1 VEKTDRSICECR
13 EAQDPQDRF
22 LDDTKVCLKG
32 EGALD
37 RVRHEARKPSM
48 PNRNRCFHTESQ
60 NQNEEIKMKKLLIVF
75 ALLFAM
81 PAFADDL
88 DQYIQLLKTD
98 LKANARDYVK
108 KGMVTF
114 TDEEAKRFWPIYDSY
129 MTERGKFFDARL
141 ALIMD
146 YADNFDKMTD
156 AKAQEMLN
164 RRVEQLKLKN
174 QLDEKYRAQFATA
187 LSPRRLVRFY
197 QIQQELEVMIELR
210 AISEVPRM
218 KWWQGE

>member
-1 VEKTDRSICECR
+1 
-13 EAQDPQDRF
+13 
-22 LDDTKVCLKG
+22 
-32 EGALD
+32 
-37 RVRHEARKPSM
+37 
-48 PNRNRCFHTESQ
+48 
-60 NQNEEIKMKKLLIVF
+60 MKKLLLIVF
-75 ALLFAM
+75 ALLCAM

-98 LKANARDYVK
+98 LQANAKDYVS

-114 TDEEAKRFWPIYDSY
+114 TPEEAKRFWPIWDSY
-129 MTERGKFFDARL
+129 MAERGKFLDARL

-156 AKAQEMLN
+156 AKAQELLN
-164 RRVEQLKLKN
+164 RRVEQLKLKDK
-174 QLDEKYRAQFATA
+174 LDEKYRPQFATA
-187 LSPRRLVRFY
+187 LSPRRLVRYY

-210 AISEVPRM
+210 VISEVPRM

>member
-1 VEKTDRSICECR
+1 
-13 EAQDPQDRF
+13 
-22 LDDTKVCLKG
+22 
-32 EGALD
+32 
-37 RVRHEARKPSM
+37 
-48 PNRNRCFHTESQ
+48 
-60 NQNEEIKMKKLLIVF
+60 MKKLLIVF

-98 LKANARDYVK
+98 LRANAREYVK

-129 MTERGKFFDARL
+129 MAERGKFFDARL

-146 YADNFDKMTD
+146 YADNYDKMTD

>member
-1 VEKTDRSICECR
+1 
-13 EAQDPQDRF
+13 
-22 LDDTKVCLKG
+22 
-32 EGALD
+32 
-37 RVRHEARKPSM
+37 
-48 PNRNRCFHTESQ
+48 
-60 NQNEEIKMKKLLIVF
+60 MKKLLLTVF
-75 ALLFAM
+75 ALLFVI

-98 LKANARDYVK
+98 LQANARDYVS

-114 TDEEAKRFWPIYDSY
+114 TPEEAKRFWPIWDSY
-129 MTERGKFFDARL
+129 MAERGKFLDARL

-156 AKAQEMLN
+156 AKAQELLN
-164 RRVEQLKLKN
+164 RRVEQLKLKDK
-174 QLDEKYRAQFATA
+174 LDEKYRPQFATA
-187 LSPRRLVRFY
+187 LSPRRLVRYY

-210 AISEVPRM
+210 VISQVPRM